1 MTDKLSETD
10 KNRDLAKKQALEA
23 MLDETRSS
31 VEEKVAAL
39 KTVHALDR
47 QKVSAALSGLMKK
60 G

>member
-1 MTDKLSETD
+1 METPDTVAKDKEQ
-10 KNRDLAKKQALEA
+10 AKRKALEA
-23 MLDETRSS
+23 MLEETRDS
-31 VEEKVAAL
+31 VEDKVAAL